1 MIHHIAIGT
10 PNPSNL
16 AEFYLQIPGAKK
28 LQEFLY
34 ETGAVRSVWID
45 FGSIILMLEEGEK
58 KSPRALVFQWEETKR
73 SEWIQFLN
81 QVKIQ
86 NQTDYTVYF
95 LDNESNL
102 LGVSQYPEKLRLD

>member
-28 LQEFLY
+28 VQEFHY
-34 ETGAVRSVWID
+34 ETGAVRSIWID

-58 KSPRALVFQWEETKR
+58 KSPRAFVFHWEETKR
-73 SEWIQFLN
+73 SEWILFLN

-86 NQTDYTVYF
+86 DQTDYTVYF
-95 LDNESNL
+95 LDHDSNL
-102 LGVSQYPEKLRLD
+102 LGVSKYPEKLLLN